1 MKRLTI
7 ILAFAA
13 VTVSL
18 EGQGLA
24 SGGLVQLTRSAIQ
37 EKRQEIVTLA
47 MTLTDAE
54 NKAFWPLYREWRTQN
69 ASLGD
74 RRLALI
80 TKVED
85 SSSMSEA
92 DMRALVDSALKLED
106 DTLKQK
112 KEYIKKFRKILP
124 EKKVARFFHLESKL
138 DAVVNFDLA
147 GRVALAE

>member
-1 MKRLTI
+1 MKRFTI

-13 VTVSL
+13 MTVCL
-18 EGQGLA
+18 EGQETA
-24 SGGLVQLTRSAIQ
+24 SRGLVELTRKAIQ

-47 MTLTDAE
+47 MTLTDTE
-54 NKAFWPLYREWRTQN
+54 DKAFWPLYREWRSTN
-69 ASLGD
+69 VNLGD

-80 TKVED
+80 AQVEK
-85 SSSMSEA
+85 SSSMSDAEIKT
-92 DMRALVDSALKLED
+92 LVDSALKLED

-112 KEYIKKFRKILP
+112 KEYVKKFRKILP

>member
-1 MKRLTI
+1 MRRLTI

-18 EGQGLA
+18 EGQGIA
-24 SGGLVQLTRSAIQ
+24 SGGLVQLTRSGIQ

-54 NKAFWPLYREWRTQN
+54 GKAFWPLYREWRTQN

-80 TKVED
+80 ARVED
-85 SSSMSEA
+85 SGSMSEA
-92 DMRALVDSALKLED
+92 DIRDLLDSSLKLEE

-112 KEYIKKFRKILP
+112 KEYVKKFRKILP